1 MLARLGSAALHCM
14 QVINKPA
21 ADCRLFEREL
31 DYIVN
36 HAKDQFLILDITFID
51 IMLKLQQKLPS
62 IKGFIILTDRK
73 HMPSDCKLRN
83 VMCYEDMLEVSLVT
97 FCSQRC
103 CCRQTFCTTFS
114 RCLYCCTS
122 CNCCC
127 SANNACFLLQ
137 AQISHLPFRWHV
149 KDENLACGLCYTS
162 GTTGNPKV
170 TKACHTHCVQNA
182 RHVHDSTAL

>member
-1 MLARLGSAALHCM
+1 M

-36 HAKDQFLILDITFID
+36 HAKDQFLILDTTFID
-51 IMLKLQQKLPS
+51 IMLKLQHKLPS

-83 VMCYEDMLEVSLVT
+83 VMCYEDTLEVSLVT

-103 CCRQTFCTTFS
+103 CCS
-114 RCLYCCTS
+114 RHSAQPFHAAFTAVPLAIAAALLTMLAS
-122 CNCCC
+122 CYRPR
-127 SANNACFLLQ
+127 SATY
-137 AQISHLPFRWHV
+137 H
-149 KDENLACGLCYTS
+149 S
-162 GTTGNPKV
+162 GGMSKMRT
-170 TKACHTHCVQNA
+170 
-182 RHVHDSTAL
+182 

>member
-1 MLARLGSAALHCM
+1 M

-36 HAKDQFLILDITFID
+36 HAKDQFLILDTTFID
-51 IMLKLQQKLPS
+51 IMLKLQHKLPS

-97 FCSQRC
+97 FAVRDDAVDRHSAQPFHAAF
-103 CCRQTFCTTFS
+103 TAVPLAIAAALLTVVA
-114 RCLYCCTS
+114 S
-122 CNCCC
+122 CYRRR
-127 SANNACFLLQ
+127 SAIC
-137 AQISHLPFRWHV
+137 H
-149 KDENLACGLCYTS
+149 S
-162 GTTGNPKV
+162 GGMSKMRT
-170 TKACHTHCVQNA
+170 
-182 RHVHDSTAL
+182 